1 MTKMTADLLSAWED
15 RNPPII
21 LTTVD
26 AEGMP
31 NSIYATCVNNFGEDK
46 LVVADNYFSKT
57 RANLLNGTKGSI
69 LFMTN
74 EGKPIQ
80 VKGTM
85 SYETEGD
92 IFTDMKCWNPEKH
105 PGHAAAV
112 LTVEEAYCGAEK
124 LL

>member
-1 MTKMTADLLSAWED
+1 MTAELLTAWNE
-15 RNPPII
+15 RNGAVI
-21 LTTVD
+21 LTTVN
-26 AEGMP
+26 AAGMP
-31 NSIYATCVNNFGEDK
+31 NSIYATCCNNFGEDK

-74 EGKPIQ
+74 AGKAVQI
-80 VKGTM
+80 KGTM
-85 SYETEGD
+85 SYETEGAAFD
-92 IFTDMKCWNPEKH
+92 DMKCWNPEKH

-112 LTVEEAYCGAEK
+112 MTVEEAYSRAEK

>member
-1 MTKMTADLLSAWED
+1 MTQMTAELLTAWNE
-15 RNPPII
+15 RNGAVI
-21 LTTVD
+21 LTTVN
-26 AEGMP
+26 AAGMP
-31 NSIYATCVNNFGEDK
+31 NSIYATCCNNFGEDK

-74 EGKPIQ
+74 AGKAVQI
-80 VKGTM
+80 KGTM
-85 SYETEGD
+85 SYETEGAAFD
-92 IFTDMKCWNPEKH
+92 DMKCWNPEKH

-112 LTVEEAYCGAEK
+112 MTVEEAYSRAEK